1 MELLK
6 VRLRKYPIKNYKYP
20 ILKSKL
26 ETKNMATKKVTYKEA
41 ITEIEEILEKIENE
55 ELDVDELAEQVNRVS
70 ALITICKDKLHK
82 TEAEVEKIL
91 KDMNQ

>member
-1 MELLK
+1 MTLRGEDNAFEANLK
-6 VRLRKYPIKNYKYP
+6 LG
-20 ILKSKL
+20 ILNLKL
-26 ETKNMATKKVTYKEA
+26 KNMATKKVTYKEA

-70 ALITICKDKLHK
+70 ALITICNDKLHK
-82 TEAEVEKIL
+82 TESEVEKIL

>member
-1 MELLK
+1 
-6 VRLRKYPIKNYKYP
+6 
-20 ILKSKL
+20 
-26 ETKNMATKKVTYKEA
+26 MATTKKVTYKEA

-55 ELDVDELAEQVNRVS
+55 ELDVDELAEQVSRVS
-70 ALITICKDKLHK
+70 ALIGICKDKLHK